1 MYDLKELV
9 EYLYI
14 EEYEDGFLFCRTFN
28 DKVAEMIMIKIYDKA
43 YDLLAECEDLC
54 EDCPTEDKD
63 VYESLVLDCYPAI
76 EDLPNFSSEQ
86 DFFDSLDNLDSKIKK
101 ILNLLSANNDE
112 FSCQLSDKLYEICE
126 LYDFY

>member
-1 MYDLKELV
+1 MYDLEELV

-14 EEYEDGFLFCRTFN
+14 EEYEDGFLFCRTFD

-54 EDCPTEDKD
+54 EEDNEFYK
-63 VYESLVLDCYPAI
+63 SLVLDCYPAI

-86 DFFDSLDNLDSKIKK
+86 NFFDLLDNLDNKIKK
-101 ILNLLSANNDE
+101 ILDLLSTNNDE
-112 FSCQLSDKLYEICE
+112 FSNQLSDKLYEICE

>member
-1 MYDLKELV
+1 MYDLEELV

-54 EDCPTEDKD
+54 EEDNEFYK
-63 VYESLVLDCYPAI
+63 SLVLDCYPAI

-86 DFFDSLDNLDSKIKK
+86 NFFDLLDNLRNK
-101 ILNLLSANNDE
+101 LNEIMELLSPNHDDFSND
-112 FSCQLSDKLYEICE
+112 LSDKLYDIYLLC
-126 LYDFY
+126 DFY

>member
-14 EEYEDGFLFCRTFN
+14 EEYEDGFLFCRTFD
-28 DKVAEMIMIKIYDKA
+28 DKVAEMIMNKINYKA
-43 YDLLAECEDLC
+43 YYLLRDCEDLC
-54 EDCPTEDKD
+54 EDLCEEDNEFYK
-63 VYESLVLDCYPAI
+63 SLVLDCYPAI

-86 DFFDSLDNLDSKIKK
+86 NFFDLLDNLDNKIKK
-101 ILNLLSANNDE
+101 ILDLLSANNDE
-112 FSCQLSDKLYEICE
+112 FSYQLSNKLYEICK

>member
-54 EDCPTEDKD
+54 EEDNEFYK
-63 VYESLVLDCYPAI
+63 SLVLDCYPAI
-76 EDLPNFSSEQ
+76 EDLPNFCSEQ
-86 DFFDSLDNLDSKIKK
+86 NFFDLLDNLDNKIKK
-101 ILNLLSANNDE
+101 IFEILSTNNDD
-112 FSCQLSDKLYEICE
+112 FSNELSDKLYEICE

>member
-14 EEYEDGFLFCRTFN
+14 EEYEDGFLFCRTFD

-54 EDCPTEDKD
+54 EEDNEFYK
-63 VYESLVLDCYPAI
+63 SLVLDCYPAI

-86 DFFDSLDNLDSKIKK
+86 NFFDLLDNLDNKIKK
-101 ILNLLSANNDE
+101 ILNLLSDTNDE
-112 FSCQLSDKLYEICE
+112 FSWQLSNKLYEICE